1 MSSLEKQWENLET
14 QYLQLIHDVIPFLI
28 PTKSEIEKLELSELT
43 YGLVKS
49 DFGKA
54 VELGYAY
61 VYRKP
66 DKIAVAKRIAF
77 EFGFGGSELPDHLSE
92 RNEPLVHIVDR
103 FLKSRS
109 SELIEAWGELKFVYG
124 LYVTLFAYSES
135 DEADLLRA
143 TRGRLGQSSKIQ
155 EHWYAHW
162 IAKHCPDLFPRKRI
176 KAEDDLVA
184 VIKEMKSGKMKP
196 WGPYPLNWYTRMLDT
211 KNSNIL
217 KSTYR
222 DLSNSD
228 LEARLANT
236 IISASVL
243 PPLTPSGFSAKK

>member
-1 MSSLEKQWENLET
+1 MSSLEKQWKNIET
-14 QYLQLIHDVIPFLI
+14 QYLQLIHDVIPFRI

-54 VELGYAY
+54 AELGYAY
-61 VYRKP
+61 VYRNS

-77 EFGFGGSELPDHLSE
+77 EFGFGGSEIPDHLSE
-92 RNEPLVHIVDR
+92 RNDPLVHIVAR
-103 FLKSRS
+103 LLKGRS
-109 SELIEAWGELKFVYG
+109 LELIEAWGELKFVYG
-124 LYVTLFAYSES
+124 LYVALYAYSES

-162 IAKHCPDLFPRKRI
+162 IAKHCPDIFPRKRI
-176 KAEDDLVA
+176 KAEDDLAA
-184 VIKEMKSGKMKP
+184 VLKDIKSNKLRP
-196 WGPYPLNWYTRMLDT
+196 WGPYPQDWYTRMLDT
-211 KNSNIL
+211 KDNNFL

-222 DLSNSD
+222 DLSKPD
-228 LEARLANT
+228 LETRIANLN
-236 IISASVL
+236 IPASVL
-243 PPLTPSGFSAKK
+243 PPLTQSEFSPKN